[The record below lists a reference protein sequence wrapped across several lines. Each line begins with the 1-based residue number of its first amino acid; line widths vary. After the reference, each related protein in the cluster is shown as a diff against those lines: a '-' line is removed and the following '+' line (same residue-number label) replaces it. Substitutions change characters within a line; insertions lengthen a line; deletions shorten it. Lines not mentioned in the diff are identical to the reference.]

1 MPPTTMT
8 EDGGKRVILKNSE
21 GNKKAEAGKHIFSA
35 SKRDSLS
42 ALQYQN
48 VKQRRSPW
56 DSSKRQRRHA
66 RSLKKST
73 APLLNAI
80 GLSLEKPPPRKP
92 GGALHQQQASCS
104 TCRPAST
111 LCSPPLN
118 LACRVRAGL
127 CSQPA
132 ECLKEGNIRVPAEGA
147 LKRAHRLQ

>member
-56 DSSKRQRRHA
+56 DSSKSQRRHA

-80 GLSLEKPPPRKP
+80 GLNLEKPPPRKP
-92 GGALHQQQASCS
+92 RKSS
-104 TCRPAST
+104 SPAT
-111 LCSPPLN
+111 GQLLDLPPSLN
-118 LACRVRAGL
+118 PLL
-127 CSQPA
+127 PTSQP
-132 ECLKEGNIRVPAEGA
+132 
-147 LKRAHRLQ
+147 RLPRSSWFM